1 MIHFFVVVLLLSAEN
16 TAAMASALV
25 ALGTLTGGDMWEA
38 VQNCYEMFDKGG
50 YFYNKVMNDLGQ
62 LKPNQHCTL
71 SFFPNKVSDFKL

>member
-1 MIHFFVVVLLLSAEN
+1 MIHFFFVVLLLSAEN

-25 ALGTLTGGDMWEA
+25 ATLAGGDVWEA